1 MSKFLQQQHSLRML
15 KEIRLDIPNTR
26 SLHPNVP
33 RGIVSP
39 CQQYS
44 NVMECMVLEW
54 QKQRDIEV
62 IALLRIGAKAL
73 LRDEKMYFSQ
83 KHLFLSN
90 IFSEPAPRARTSK
103 YYEILYTKLR
113 AI

>member
-1 MSKFLQQQHSLRML
+1 ML

-103 YYEILYTKLR
+103 YYEILCTKLR